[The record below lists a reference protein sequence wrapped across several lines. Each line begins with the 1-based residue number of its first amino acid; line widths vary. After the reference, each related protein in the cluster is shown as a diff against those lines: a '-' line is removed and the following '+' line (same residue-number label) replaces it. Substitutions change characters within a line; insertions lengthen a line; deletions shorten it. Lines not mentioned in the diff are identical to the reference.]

1 LEENSS
7 PNSIDDSPTDNNLE
21 FRIPSEEVL
30 EAMELI
36 RRRSSDDRHRRDFR
50 VQHRTRYTFF
60 NLKKITFSIC
70 LFISALLYFFF
81 LDRRSTQQTSS
92 TDPGQVSRAGS
103 SAAQRNDI
111 AEAAA
116 EQNTGWEETVPNS
129 TAHFVRAVADLAARS
144 VHLLDPFRL
153 RSRHSV
159 RRHPPS
165 LTYDVSSDLDMK
177 IHSNLQR
184 LTHFVQVIFAT
195 IVFLHY

>member
-1 LEENSS
+1 
-7 PNSIDDSPTDNNLE
+7 
-21 FRIPSEEVL
+21 
-30 EAMELI
+30 M
-36 RRRSSDDRHRRDFR
+36 
-50 VQHRTRYTFF
+50 
-60 NLKKITFSIC
+60 
-70 LFISALLYFFF
+70 
-81 LDRRSTQQTSS
+81 
-92 TDPGQVSRAGS
+92 SRAGS

-116 EQNTGWEETVPNS
+116 EQNTGWEETDPNS